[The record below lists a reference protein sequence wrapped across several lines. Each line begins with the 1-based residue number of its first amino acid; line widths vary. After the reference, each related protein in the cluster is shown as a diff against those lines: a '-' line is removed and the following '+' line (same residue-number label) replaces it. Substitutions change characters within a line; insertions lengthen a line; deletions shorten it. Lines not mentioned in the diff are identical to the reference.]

1 MTKPTPI
8 PDPPRSPT
16 PRRNLAAAMRVP
28 QPVRKGTRILVPLGA
43 MGILLLAGCSSS
55 PPARTPSPSS
65 APSRSGSSAA
75 KACVQSW
82 QLNAALVPSGDAA
95 ASSDLSGVNAISPS
109 DVWAVGSTSPAGK
122 IQQGL
127 AERWNGTSWSI
138 VPVPDPSSAAS
149 LGGDQL
155 TAVAGVSQDDVWAV
169 GYIGAM
175 APPTLG
181 TSFTPAAQTLTEHW
195 NGTSW
200 SIVNAPDVA
209 ARDGVEPWD
218 VLTSVAAISSDDV
231 WAAGIT
237 EWPLTFSSE
246 DQVAAQPLVE
256 HWNGS
261 YWAIVT
267 VPDPEPSPP
276 DWALASGG
284 VPPSA
289 TATVAS
295 VALPGVAGISPDDVW
310 LVGGYEPDMGVQTYS
325 PGPWETLTE
334 HWNGTTWSVVQA
346 PDVTLSEPLAG
357 GSTAAD
363 DLLTAAAGS
372 SAGALWAVGGALPG
386 SALTLRMGGG
396 AWSLIPSL
404 AVTVANDGEGNAE
417 AHWLGYSTPEA
428 YVPTFFAGISPLVGV
443 VTLSAD
449 DAWAVG
455 AVILHWDGASW
466 QPLYTVND
474 QSFGYL
480 TGVAATGS
488 GGLWAVGGTSIVH
501 ATCA

>member
-1 MTKPTPI
+1 M
-8 PDPPRSPT
+8 
-16 PRRNLAAAMRVP
+16 
-28 QPVRKGTRILVPLGA
+28 
-43 MGILLLAGCSSS
+43 
-55 PPARTPSPSS
+55 
-65 APSRSGSSAA
+65 
-75 KACVQSW
+75 
-82 QLNAALVPSGDAA
+82 
-95 ASSDLSGVNAISPS
+95 
-109 DVWAVGSTSPAGK
+109 
-122 IQQGL
+122 
-127 AERWNGTSWSI
+127 
-138 VPVPDPSSAAS
+138 
-149 LGGDQL
+149 
-155 TAVAGVSQDDVWAV
+155 
-169 GYIGAM
+169 
-175 APPTLG
+175 
-181 TSFTPAAQTLTEHW
+181 
-195 NGTSW
+195 
-200 SIVNAPDVA
+200 
-209 ARDGVEPWD
+209 
-218 VLTSVAAISSDDV
+218 AAISSDDV

-261 YWAIVT
+261 YWAIVS